1 MSVGMDRIQACPA
14 RNWSVSVV
22 ITSSFGAV
30 SRVAEVNALRVG
42 ADAAGVAAAMAAV
55 AWSWTAAA
63 DALAKGAA
71 GAAIEAA
78 GRAAAEGGGTTADA
92 MGVAPTA
99 AEAGDAWGEDRR
111 LQSRSSDSQTLFLVE
126 NPP

>member
-22 ITSSFGAV
+22 MTSSFGADV
-30 SRVAEVNALRVG
+30 
-42 ADAAGVAAAMAAV
+42 AGVAAVMAAV

-63 DALAKGAA
+63 DAVAKGVA
-71 GAAIEAA
+71 GVAIEAA
-78 GRAAAEGGGTTADA
+78 GSAAGGGMATTADA
-92 MGVAPTA
+92 LGAAPTA
-99 AEAGDAWGEDRR
+99 AEAGNAWGEDRR
-111 LQSRSSDSQTLFLVE
+111 LQSRSSDSQTLFMVA